1 MYLELKHLQTLIA
14 LRDTGSLV
22 AAAERLHLTQSALSH
37 QLKGLETYFNAG
49 LFMRK
54 SRPLVFTSA
63 GERLLLLADQIMPSV
78 HSAENELR
86 RMGAGVTGRINIAIE
101 CHSCFEW
108 LLPTMDAYR
117 KKWPDVELDLT
128 LGFSFEAL
136 AALQQGVVD
145 LVITSDPQSLE
156 EIYYEPLFRY
166 EGLLAVH
173 KRHLLADQGWI
184 EPHDL
189 RTETLITYPVERER
203 LEIFSHFL
211 QPAGVEPAA
220 VRSAELTAIMLQLVA
235 SQRGVCA
242 LPNWALHEYLNRD
255 YVKAVRLGKTG
266 LHGTLHAAVR
276 RAEKDKLFMQEF
288 LTLARRI
295 SFQNLKGINKPD

>member
-37 QLKGLETYFNAG
+37 QLKALETYFNTA

-63 GERLLLLADQIMPSV
+63 GERLLLLADQVMPSV
-78 HSAENELR
+78 HSTEGELR

-117 KKWPDVELDLT
+117 KKWSDVELDLT
-128 LGFSFEAL
+128 MGFSFEAL
-136 AALQQGVVD
+136 PALQQGVVD
-145 LVITSDPQSLE
+145 LVITSDPQPLDELYFES
-156 EIYYEPLFRY
+156 LFRY
-166 EGLLAVH
+166 EALLAVH
-173 KRHLLADQGWI
+173 KEHSLADQEWI
-184 EPHDL
+184 EPQDL
-189 RTETLITYPVERER
+189 RAETLITYPVEKER

-211 QPAGVEPAA
+211 QPASVEPAA
-220 VRSAELTAIMLQLVA
+220 IRSAELTAIMLQLVA

-242 LPNWALHEYLNRD
+242 LPNWALHEYISRD
-255 YVKAVRLGKTG
+255 YVKAVRLGKPG

-288 LTLARRI
+288 LKLARRI
-295 SFQNLKGINKPD
+295 SFQNLKGINKL

>member
-37 QLKGLETYFNAG
+37 QLKGLETYFDAV

-63 GERLLLLADQIMPSV
+63 GERLLRLADQVMPSV
-78 HSAENELR
+78 HSTEDELR
-86 RMGAGVTGRINIAIE
+86 RMGAGVVGRINIAIE

-117 KKWPDVELDLT
+117 KKWPDVEMDLT

-136 AALQQGVVD
+136 PALQQGVVD
-145 LVITSDPQSLE
+145 LVITSDPQPLD
-156 EIYYEPLFRY
+156 EIYFEPLFRY

-173 KRHLLADQGWI
+173 KEHALADQEWI
-184 EPHDL
+184 EPRDL

-242 LPNWALHEYLNRD
+242 LPNWALHEYINRD
-255 YVKAVRLGKTG
+255 YVSAVRLGKTG
-266 LHGTLHAAVR
+266 LHGTLYAAIR
-276 RAEKDKLFMQEF
+276 CAEKDKLFMQEF
-288 LTLARRI
+288 LTLASSI
-295 SFQNLKGINKPD
+295 SFQNLKGITRL

>member
-37 QLKGLETYFNAG
+37 QLKGLETYFNAA
-49 LFMRK
+49 LFIRK

-63 GERLLLLADQIMPSV
+63 GERLLRLADQVMPSV
-78 HSAENELR
+78 HNTEGELR

-136 AALQQGVVD
+136 AALQQSVVD
-145 LVITSDPQSLE
+145 LVITSDPQPLE
-156 EIYYEPLFRY
+156 EIHFEPLFRY

-173 KRHLLADQGWI
+173 KRHCLADQEWI
-184 EPHDL
+184 EPQDL
-189 RTETLITYPVERER
+189 RTETLITYPVEKER
-203 LEIFSHFL
+203 LEIFSQFL

-220 VRSAELTAIMLQLVA
+220 VRRAELTAIMLQLVA

-242 LPNWALHEYLNRD
+242 LPNWALHEYLNQD
-255 YVKAVRLGKTG
+255 YVRAVRLGKMG

-276 RAEKDKLFMQEF
+276 SAEKDKLFMQEF
-288 LTLARRI
+288 LTLASHI
-295 SFQNLKGINKPD
+295 SFQNLKGISKL